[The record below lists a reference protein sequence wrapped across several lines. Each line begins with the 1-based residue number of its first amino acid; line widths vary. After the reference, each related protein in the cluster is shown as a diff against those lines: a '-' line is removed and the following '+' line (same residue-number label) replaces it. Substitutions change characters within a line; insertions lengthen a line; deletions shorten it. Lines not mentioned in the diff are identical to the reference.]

1 MSGRTERTG
10 RAERGIALP
19 AELVW
24 RRMHP
29 VSPLLEG
36 WKIVSAII
44 AVVTIRNA
52 DNLIEVY
59 RYVAARGFDLGD
71 DLLVWALLGLLAL
84 VAVIVL
90 VLLLGWWAK
99 TYAVDRDG
107 VYLRSG
113 ILNKQLRIARLPR
126 IQSVDVVHPLLGR
139 VLGLGRLTVEVA
151 GSGDSRVVIGY
162 LPTARLEELR
172 ERILALASGLAPR
185 PDGAEGPDG
194 GEDTAGAEGPDGAP
208 PGPAATGDGRAR
220 PAGSAGPLPA
230 GPAGSAGPLGFE
242 DAVRAPAPARAR
254 REEHPLYAVDVPTLL
269 GSLLRS
275 GQVLAGVGLT
285 LLVAGLLLVLLVL
298 TDEWARQGSGAA
310 FVLSVIAGPAAI
322 ASIAW
327 NRFNKSWNFRAAA
340 TPAGIRMRFG
350 LTSDTSSTLP
360 PGRVHA
366 VGLAQGPLWRGRDWW
381 RVRAVV
387 AGRRTGDAGSSS
399 ESAQEDGI
407 GVLLPVGD
415 RDTALRALWLVTPDL
430 GTPRPDALLAAA
442 LSGLDDDGVG
452 RPDAPA
458 GSPERGFI
466 RISARGR
473 IFSPLGR
480 RREAIALTGTCVVL
494 RTGRWCRRVSVI
506 PYERIQSLRVRQ
518 GPLARRLRLAKIHFD
533 MVDNTPVRVE
543 LSNLDL
549 ADAAAV
555 ERVIS
560 ERALRRRREENLD
573 RWLARVR

>member
-1 MSGRTERTG
+1 MSARPGRAERPG
-10 RAERGIALP
+10 RPERPDRAERGIALP
-19 AELVW
+19 TDLVW

-59 RYVAARGFDLGD
+59 RYVVAHGFDLGD

-84 VAVIVL
+84 VVVLGL
-90 VLLLGWWAK
+90 VLSLGWWAK

-107 VYLRSG
+107 VYLRTG

-126 IQSVDVVHPLLGR
+126 IQSVDIVHPLLGR
-139 VLGLGRLTVEVA
+139 ILGLGRLTVEVA

-172 ERILALASGLAPR
+172 ERILALAAGLAPQ
-185 PDGAEGPDG
+185 PDGAEGPS
-194 GEDTAGAEGPDGAP
+194 GAAPSIPAAPDGA
-208 PGPAATGDGRAR
+208 RAR
-220 PAGSAGPLPA
+220 
-230 GPAGSAGPLGFE
+230 PAGSAGPLGFE

-254 REEHPLYAVDVPTLL
+254 REEHPLYAVDTSTLV

-275 GQVLAGVGLT
+275 GQVLAAIGLT
-285 LLVAGLLLVLLVL
+285 LLVAGALLASMVL
-298 TDEWARQGSGAA
+298 TDETARPGSGAA
-310 FVLSVIAGPAAI
+310 FVLSMIAGPAAVV
-322 ASIAW
+322 SIVW

-381 RVRAVV
+381 LVRALV
-387 AGRRTGDAGSSS
+387 AGRRTGEAGSSS
-399 ESAQEDGI
+399 GGAQEDGI

-430 GTPRPDALLAAA
+430 GAPRPDALLAAA
-442 LSGLDDDGVG
+442 LSGMDDDGVG
-452 RPDAPA
+452 PADAPA

-480 RREAIALTGTCVVL
+480 RREAIALTDTCVIL
-494 RTGRWCRRVSVI
+494 RTGRWWRRVSVI

-555 ERVIS
+555 ERVVS

-573 RWLARVR
+573 RWLARVS

>member
-1 MSGRTERTG
+1 MSGRTERAERTG

-19 AELVW
+19 DDLVW

-71 DLLVWALLGLLAL
+71 DLLVRALPGLLAL

-194 GEDTAGAEGPDGAP
+194 AP
-208 PGPAATGDGRAR
+208 PGPAAIGGGRAR
-220 PAGSAGPLPA
+220 PAGP
-230 GPAGSAGPLGFE
+230 AGPLGFE

-322 ASIAW
+322 ASIVW

>member
-1 MSGRTERTG
+1 MSGRTERAERTG

-19 AELVW
+19 ADLVW

-71 DLLVWALLGLLAL
+71 DLLVRALPGLLAL

-99 TYAVDRDG
+99 TYAVDRYG

-185 PDGAEGPDG
+185 PDD
-194 GEDTAGAEGPDGAP
+194 AEGPDGAP

-220 PAGSAGPLPA
+220 PAGPAGPLPA
-230 GPAGSAGPLGFE
+230 GPAGPLGFE

-254 REEHPLYAVDVPTLL
+254 REEHPLYAVDAPTLL

-275 GQVLAGVGLT
+275 GQVLAGVGFA
-285 LLVAGLLLVLLVL
+285 LLVAGLLLALLVL

-442 LSGLDDDGVG
+442 LSGRDDDGVG

-458 GSPERGFI
+458 G
-466 RISARGR
+466 
-473 IFSPLGR
+473 
-480 RREAIALTGTCVVL
+480 
-494 RTGRWCRRVSVI
+494 
-506 PYERIQSLRVRQ
+506 
-518 GPLARRLRLAKIHFD
+518 
-533 MVDNTPVRVE
+533 
-543 LSNLDL
+543 
-549 ADAAAV
+549 
-555 ERVIS
+555 
-560 ERALRRRREENLD
+560 
-573 RWLARVR
+573 